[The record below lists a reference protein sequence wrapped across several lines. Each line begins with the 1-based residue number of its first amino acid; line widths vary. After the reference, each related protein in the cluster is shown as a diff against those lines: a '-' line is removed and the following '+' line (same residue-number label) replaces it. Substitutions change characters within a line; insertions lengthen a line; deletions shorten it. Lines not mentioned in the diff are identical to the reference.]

1 MSLPPIDEGI
11 KEQLSKDLYTF
22 VMNNPHKTDIAWHEI
37 RRDLSEFLV
46 SKGYCIYEWLTA
58 LLKEGYEYKPN

>member
-11 KEQLSKDLYTF
+11 KEQLSKDLYAF
-22 VMNNPHKTDIAWHEI
+22 IMNNPHKTDIAWHEI

-46 SKGYCIYEWLTA
+46 SKGYCICE
-58 LLKEGYEYKPN
+58 